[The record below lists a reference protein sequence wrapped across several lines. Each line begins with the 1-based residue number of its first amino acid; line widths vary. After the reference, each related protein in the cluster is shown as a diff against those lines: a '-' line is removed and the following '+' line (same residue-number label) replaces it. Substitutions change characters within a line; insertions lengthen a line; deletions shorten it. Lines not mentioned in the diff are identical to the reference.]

1 MFGIDF
7 TFLFTALNLLI
18 LYLVIR
24 KFLWGRL
31 GGFMT
36 DRSKAIADDI
46 EKGETLKAEGERY
59 RDERQELLSSAYDEK
74 KKILEDAKRQA
85 SSEYDAAVNKAKQDA
100 GRILAEAKNEAERER
115 ERLVRE
121 LKREVAA
128 LAIAAA
134 AKVVRANMDN
144 EKNRAL
150 VDEFLSDEGAA

>member
-74 KKILEDAKRQA
+74 KIILEDAKRQA

-115 ERLVRE
+115 ERLIRE